1 MSNNEPWKNII
12 VGMGKGLG
20 GDLEAPLTLETVMKQ
35 IRWHEQEIAR
45 LNALELK
52 EE

>member
-1 MSNNEPWKNII
+1 MNNNEPWKNII
-12 VGMGKGLG
+12 AGIAKGLG
-20 GDLEAPLTLETVMKQ
+20 GDLEAPFTVGEVEKM
-35 IRWHEQEIAR
+35 IEWHEQEIAR